1 MQLVL
6 LVAASA
12 LMLLRP
18 WRIPLWA
25 GPAVCASI
33 GLATTA
39 IPTGVARSSLAT
51 LGNPLLFV
59 GLAVPLAVTL
69 DDIGVFAA
77 IAAEFGGGRHLVAKL
92 WWLAAGV
99 VAVFNLDAAVVLLTP
114 LYVRIARRQGL
125 PAEALAFQPALLAC
139 LGSGVLP
146 VSNLTNLIVAERF
159 GLGIGDF
166 LANLAVPSI
175 AATAVGYLF
184 YRSVFHLSL
193 TGTSSVESPG
203 DRGALV
209 RGVPVIAFVL
219 FGMTVGAAFGVPAW
233 VVAAMALIWA
243 TALNGRLRWR
253 TVPVSAIVIA
263 GSLAVLVAA
272 AAPHLG
278 VDGLFARS
286 GLVGVLGVVA
296 FGALGSNAANNLPV
310 VLAGSTAMTNAS
322 QAWPLLIG
330 ANIGSV
336 FLVTASLSGLIW
348 RDTAKRAGVTVSG
361 RRYASVGLRV
371 GLPAL
376 AVATLIILA

>member
-1 MQLVL
+1 
-6 LVAASA
+6 
-12 LMLLRP
+12 
-18 WRIPLWA
+18 
-25 GPAVCASI
+25 
-33 GLATTA
+33 
-39 IPTGVARSSLAT
+39 
-51 LGNPLLFV
+51 
-59 GLAVPLAVTL
+59 
-69 DDIGVFAA
+69 
-77 IAAEFGGGRHLVAKL
+77 
-92 WWLAAGV
+92 
-99 VAVFNLDAAVVLLTP
+99 
-114 LYVRIARRQGL
+114 
-125 PAEALAFQPALLAC
+125 
-139 LGSGVLP
+139 
-146 VSNLTNLIVAERF
+146 
-159 GLGIGDF
+159 
-166 LANLAVPSI
+166 
-175 AATAVGYLF
+175 
-184 YRSVFHLSL
+184 
-193 TGTSSVESPG
+193 
-203 DRGALV
+203 
-209 RGVPVIAFVL
+209 
-219 FGMTVGAAFGVPAW
+219 
-233 VVAAMALIWA
+233 MALIWA